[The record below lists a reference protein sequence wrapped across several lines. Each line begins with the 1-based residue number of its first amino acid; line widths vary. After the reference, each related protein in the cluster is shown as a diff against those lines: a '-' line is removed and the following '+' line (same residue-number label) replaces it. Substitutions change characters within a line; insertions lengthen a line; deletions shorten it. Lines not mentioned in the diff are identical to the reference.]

1 MFFAV
6 TPRARAK
13 PKPRP
18 PVVLT
23 DAADIKALTHPARL
37 AVIDEFF
44 SGRELTATECAEIA
58 QVSPSAMSYHLRA
71 LEKVGIIERSEPSAD
86 GRQRPW
92 RAAGSELL
100 VNPSSAVAA
109 NAAAAVLVGNA
120 LETIRREVDDW
131 ARRSPDDEEAWRDL
145 GTLASSRMWLTADEV
160 RELTEV
166 FEKQTQRYR
175 RRKVE
180 DRPDGSRRV
189 RFGLLLFPVD

>member
-1 MFFAV
+1 MFFGV
-6 TPRARAK
+6 TPRARASK
-13 PKPRP
+13 RRP

-71 LEKVGIIERSEPSAD
+71 LEKVGIIERSEASGD
-86 GRQRPW
+86 GRERPW

-100 VNPSSAVAA
+100 VSPASAVAA
-109 NAAAAVLVGNA
+109 NAATAVLAGNA
-120 LETIRREVDDW
+120 LETIRRELDVW
-131 ARRSPDDEEAWRDL
+131 ATRSAADETQWRDL

-160 RELTEV
+160 RELVAVLE
-166 FEKQTQRYR
+166 EHTQQYR
-175 RRKVE
+175 RRRAE
-180 DRPDGSRRV
+180 DRPPDSRRV
-189 RFGLLLFPVD
+189 RFGLQLFPVE